1 MLLTINVGNT
11 NVHYGLF
18 DGEHLTRHYRV
29 ATDHNQ
35 TADEYGVTLLYLLR
49 MAGALPPADLSGS
62 DAILDDKRNGGIHA
76 AVIAS
81 VVPPVTAT
89 LAHAI
94 RQYLGVEPLVVRYG
108 VRTGLE
114 IRYETP
120 TTLGADRVVDA
131 VAAVALHGTPVITLD
146 FGTATVLN
154 VIAEERAFL
163 GGAILPGVRTA
174 ADALSRSAARLTRI
188 DLHTPASV
196 IGRTTQQSLQ
206 SGAIYGYVGMIEG
219 LLNRVRATLPAD
231 GRRAPVVATG
241 GMVNLI
247 APLTDAI
254 DFVAPSLALIGL
266 RLIWEMNQL

>member
-18 DGEHLTRHYRV
+18 DGEQLTQHYRV
-29 ATDHNQ
+29 ATDHSQ
-35 TADEYGVTLLYLLR
+35 TADEYGVTLLHLLR
-49 MAGALPPADLSGS
+49 MAGAVPPVRLP
-62 DAILDDKRNGGIHA
+62 RNSIVDRQGQGIDA

-89 LAHAI
+89 LAQAI
-94 RQYLGVEPLVVRYG
+94 RQYLGVEPLIVRHG
-108 VRTGLE
+108 IRTGLE
-114 IRYETP
+114 IQYETP
-120 TTLGADRVVDA
+120 TALGADRVVDA
-131 VAAVALHGTPVITLD
+131 VAAVALHGAPVITLD

-154 VIAEERAFL
+154 VIAGERAFL

-188 DLHTPASV
+188 DLHAPASV
-196 IGRTTQQSLQ
+196 IGRTTQQSIQ

-219 LLNRVRATLPAD
+219 LLDRMRAVLPTEQ
-231 GRRAPVVATG
+231 RRAPVVATG

-247 APLTDAI
+247 APLTNTI
-254 DFVAPSLALIGL
+254 DFVVPSLALIGL
-266 RLIWEMNQL
+266 RLIWEMNQA

>member
-18 DGEHLTRHYRV
+18 DGEHLTEHYRV
-29 ATDHNQ
+29 ATDHSQ
-35 TADEYGVTLLYLLR
+35 TADEYGVTLLHLLR
-49 MAGALPPADLSGS
+49 RAGAALPVGSLRGKTMADRQSA
-62 DAILDDKRNGGIHA
+62 DIHA

-94 RQYLGVEPLVVRYG
+94 RQYVGVEPLIVRHG

-120 TTLGADRVVDA
+120 STLGADRVIDA
-131 VAAVALHGTPVITLD
+131 VAAVALHGAPVITLD

-188 DLHTPASV
+188 DLHTPVSV
-196 IGRTTQQSLQ
+196 IGRTTQQSIQ
-206 SGAIYGYVGMIEG
+206 SGAVYGYVGMIEG
-219 LLNRVRATLPAD
+219 LLHRVRATLPAEQ
-231 GRRAPVVATG
+231 RHAPVVATG
-241 GMVNLI
+241 GMVSLI
-247 APLTDAI
+247 APLTDSI
-254 DFVAPSLALIGL
+254 DFVVPSLALIGL
-266 RLIWEMNQL
+266 RLIWEMNQS